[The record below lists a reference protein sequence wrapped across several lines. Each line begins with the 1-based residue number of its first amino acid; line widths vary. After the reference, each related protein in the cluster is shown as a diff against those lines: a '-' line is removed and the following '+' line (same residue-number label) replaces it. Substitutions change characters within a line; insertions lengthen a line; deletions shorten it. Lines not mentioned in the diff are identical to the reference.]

1 MDTYF
6 FVFMLV
12 EKNQGKKLPKSVQGK
27 LYPGLG
33 HWMLTVDLFLFWII
47 FFIKLKADI
56 SVFDGVVLEFSM
68 HYI

>member
-1 MDTYF
+1 METYF

-12 EKNQGKKLPKSVQGK
+12 EKNQGKKAPKGK

-47 FFIKLKADI
+47 FFINPKADI
-56 SVFDGVVLEFSM
+56 SVLMV
-68 HYI
+68 